1 MMSEHVSLF
10 VWPDKANYFLISLR
24 FHLLCQQLQNPC
36 NDNPSL
42 DRAYLHNCSFKSHDL
57 KTILKPRWSTP
68 FDTPSAKRHSH
79 ALRRY
84 IPPNPKFPNIARVS
98 KPTVYCFSKAFLCL
112 PGSIIEVHLF

>member
-1 MMSEHVSLF
+1 MSEHVSLF

-57 KTILKPRWSTP
+57 KTILKPRQSTT

-84 IPPNPKFPNIARVS
+84 IPPNPKFPNIARVLE
-98 KPTVYCFSKAFLCL
+98 PTVIPSHLQIPSPL
-112 PGSIIEVHLF
+112 QIIL